1 MKKKYRPWDTDR
13 TYLLPPS
20 TRDWLPEG
28 HLAGFI
34 LDVVS
39 ELDLSAIEKPIQ
51 AKDPRGERPYDPRMM
66 VALLLYGYANGVF
79 SSRRLEHATW
89 TDLGARFIA
98 AETHPHFTTI
108 NSFRLVHHEALAA
121 LFLQILRLCEK
132 AGLVSLGHVAID
144 GTKIQANASKHK
156 AMSYDRMKAT
166 EARLQAEV
174 DALLAEADAV
184 NKAEDEEFGDSDG
197 SGIPEELRR
206 RETRKER
213 IRQARL
219 ALEEEAKAARRLAL
233 EEQGKRARERAA
245 EADDPKAAKRL
256 ERHAERREQLAA
268 DIEARPEETIPGAG
282 DELPFHKVK
291 HDKHGVP
298 KPKAQR
304 NFTDPESRIMESG
317 GSYLQAFNCQVAVA
331 ESYQVIVAQVLT
343 NQPPDYEHLIP
354 LLEQTRTNLDAYPE
368 VLTADAGYWGEEN
381 GQFCEDRGIDT
392 YISTR
397 RRKHRE
403 HHDRE
408 DEARPPPPPSAK
420 TERGKAMEEKVMSD
434 AGREQYAK
442 RKWVVEPVFGQVKE
456 ARGFRRFHLRGLHKT
471 RSEFS
476 LVCTGH
482 NLLKLWRHG
491 PAK

>member
-1 MKKKYRPWDTDR
+1 
-13 TYLLPPS
+13 
-20 TRDWLPEG
+20 
-28 HLAGFI
+28 
-34 LDVVS
+34 
-39 ELDLSAIEKPIQ
+39 
-51 AKDPRGERPYDPRMM
+51 
-66 VALLLYGYANGVF
+66 
-79 SSRRLEHATW
+79 
-89 TDLGARFIA
+89 
-98 AETHPHFTTI
+98 
-108 NSFRLVHHEALAA
+108 
-121 LFLQILRLCEK
+121 
-132 AGLVSLGHVAID
+132 VSLGHVAID

-184 NKAEDEEFGDSDG
+184 NKAEDEEFGDTDG

-206 RETRKER
+206 RETRRER

-219 ALEEEAKAARRLAL
+219 ALEEEAKAARRLSL
-233 EEQGKRARERAA
+233 EDQGERARERAA
-245 EADDPKAAKRL
+245 EADTPEESQRL
-256 ERHAERREQLAA
+256 ERHAERREKLAA
-268 DIEARPEETIPGAG
+268 DIDVRPEEAIPGAG
-282 DELPFHKVK
+282 DELPFHKVQ

-331 ESYQVIVAQVLT
+331 ESHQVIVAQVLT
-343 NQPPDYEHLIP
+343 NQPPDYEHLMP
-354 LLEQTRTNLDAYPE
+354 LLEQTQANLGVYPE

-381 GQFCEDRGIDT
+381 GRFCEDKGIDA

-403 HHDRE
+403 HHDRD
-408 DEARPPPPPSAK
+408 DEARPPPPPAAK

-442 RKWVVEPVFGQVKE
+442 RKWVVEPVFGQFKE

-476 LVCTGH
+476 LLCTGH

-491 PAK
+491 SAE